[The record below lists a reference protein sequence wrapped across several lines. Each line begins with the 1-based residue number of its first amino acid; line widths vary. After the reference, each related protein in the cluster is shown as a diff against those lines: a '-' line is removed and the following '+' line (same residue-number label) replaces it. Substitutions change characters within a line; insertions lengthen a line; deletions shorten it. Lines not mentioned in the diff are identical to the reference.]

1 VEALVVRRVINV
13 LIHQQENI
21 LLVKRIMLEEE
32 IVTIAIATKSNNCF
46 E

>member
-32 IVTIAIATKSNNCF
+32 IVTIAIA
-46 E
+46 

>member
-1 VEALVVRRVINV
+1 MINV

-21 LLVKRIMLEEE
+21 LLVKRIVLEEKV
-32 IVTIAIATKSNNCF
+32 VTIAIAMKNNNCF